1 VQISDNSG
9 ISDNRG
15 IFNNSQI
22 WDNDRIEDK
31 VFRFFTVEKDD
42 FYFVLYCSF
51 NEVLMN
57 SMIVIIPP
65 ISSSEVIP
73 IKFVFCWFGICCK
86 QLETLFQ
93 TVLFLGLSFVI
104 KIILHFS
111 IYTILEYNLAF
122 INQLFTI
129 EKHNFCFI
137 FFITETCWFV
147 RLSGDFFD
155 VHCNP
160 SSGWLNRQ
168 ADITKECEENNDIKL
183 SLEDDTPSSSTSK
196 PYRPMVQSD
205 TADALHLAPLSSD
218 NKDKAESSTNNGISK
233 EA

>member
-1 VQISDNSG
+1 
-9 ISDNRG
+9 
-15 IFNNSQI
+15 
-22 WDNDRIEDK
+22 
-31 VFRFFTVEKDD
+31 
-42 FYFVLYCSF
+42 
-51 NEVLMN
+51 
-57 SMIVIIPP
+57 MIVIIPP

-73 IKFVFCWFGICCK
+73 IKFVFCRFGICCK

-93 TVLFLGLSFVI
+93 TGLFLGLSFVI
-104 KIILHFS
+104 KILFHFS

-129 EKHNFCFI
+129 EKHNFVS
-137 FFITETCWFV
+137 FF
-147 RLSGDFFD
+147 LSQRRVDLCAFLEIFFD

-160 SSGWLNRQ
+160 SNGWLNRQ
-168 ADITKECEENNDIKL
+168 ADITRECEENNDIKL

>member
-1 VQISDNSG
+1 MCITFWIRFILQEKKFLIKKE
-9 ISDNRG
+9 
-15 IFNNSQI
+15 FI
-22 WDNDRIEDK
+22 WTEDK

-51 NEVLMN
+51 NEVLTN

-104 KIILHFS
+104 KIIFHFS

-129 EKHNFCFI
+129 EKHNFVSF

-147 RLSGDFFD
+147 RLSGDFLW
-155 VHCNP
+155 C
-160 SSGWLNRQ
+160 
-168 ADITKECEENNDIKL
+168 
-183 SLEDDTPSSSTSK
+183 SL
-196 PYRPMVQSD
+196 QSF
-205 TADALHLAPLSSD
+205 
-218 NKDKAESSTNNGISK
+218 
-233 EA
+233 